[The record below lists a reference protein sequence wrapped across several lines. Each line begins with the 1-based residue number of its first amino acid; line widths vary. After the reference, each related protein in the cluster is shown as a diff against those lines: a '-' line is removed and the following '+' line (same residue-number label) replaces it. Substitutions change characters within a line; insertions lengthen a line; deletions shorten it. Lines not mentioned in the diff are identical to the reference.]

1 MKDVLPCFWGTLS
14 FLSRYPVPVTLWTRD
29 SGIRICAGWFPIAGL
44 LVGLAPAL
52 ADRVSDALPVLPG
65 ALLVVLVWTFVTG
78 GLHWDGWADSIETAL
93 SGQDADE
100 KKRIRKDPH
109 LGTFGILALMAG
121 FLTKLFLIA
130 GYAFGPWDVVGVVLW
145 GRGILPLFL
154 FLVRRLAPEVPLSEG
169 LGGMF
174 VSEIRTWTLLFSSIV
189 TGTALVFLVGVLG
202 TIVFLAGLPL
212 SLIPA
217 RWILIRQDSFSG
229 DFIGFCIELLEM
241 TALVFLGILRSHSFH
256 PSLSL

>member
-1 MKDVLPCFWGTLS
+1 MKDLLPCFWGTLS
-14 FLSRYPVPVTLWTRD
+14 FLSRYPVPVNLWMKDT
-29 SGIRICAGWFPIAGL
+29 GVRICAGWFPFAGF
-44 LVGLAPAL
+44 LVGVAPAL

-93 SGQDADE
+93 SGGDAAE
-100 KKRIRKDPH
+100 KTRIRKDPH
-109 LGTFGILALMAG
+109 LGTFGTLALMAG
-121 FLTKLFLIA
+121 FLTKLLLIA
-130 GYAFGPWDVVGVVLW
+130 GYAFGPWDFVGVVLW

-154 FLVRRLAPEVPLSEG
+154 ILVRRLSPDVPLSEG

-174 VSEIRTWTLLFSSIV
+174 VSEIRKRTLLFSSVV
-189 TGTALVFLVGVLG
+189 TGIALVFLVGFPG
-202 TIVFLAGLPL
+202 TIVLLTGLPL
-212 SLIPA
+212 ILIPA